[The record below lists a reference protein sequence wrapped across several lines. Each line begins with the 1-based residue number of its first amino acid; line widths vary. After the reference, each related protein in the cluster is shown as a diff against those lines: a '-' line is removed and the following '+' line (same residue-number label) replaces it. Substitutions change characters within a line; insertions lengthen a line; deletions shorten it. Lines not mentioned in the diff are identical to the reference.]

1 MWITLL
7 DWLSENYPMLIIAI
21 VLTIIVWAIARFYY
35 TRFKKTENKV
45 SELPCDRHED
55 SFRKIMDELS
65 IIRTYIVTK
74 NPRSASLFSE
84 KNSPR
89 ILNAAGVK
97 LYKDISGE
105 DFLKRHEQELL
116 RMIEGKCPKTA
127 LDVEI
132 AANEVLIENLDS
144 DMFNGLKL
152 WVYNSPSRKLSINGE
167 TRDYNITMNDVC
179 FILSLPLR
187 DMYLEKHSEIQ
198 R

>member
-1 MWITLL
+1 MWIALL
-7 DWLSENYPMLIIAI
+7 DWLSENYPMLIIGI
-21 VLTIIVWAIARFYY
+21 VLVVAVWVIARFYY
-35 TRFKKTENKV
+35 TRFKKIENNV

-84 KNSPR
+84 KKSPR
-89 ILNAAGVK
+89 RLNEAGIG
-97 LYKDISGE
+97 LYNDISGA
-105 DFLKRHEQELL
+105 DFLKRHESELM
-116 RMIEGKCPKTA
+116 RMIEEKCPKTA

-132 AANEVLIENLDS
+132 AANEILIENLDS
-144 DMFNGLKL
+144 DIFNGIKL
-152 WVYNSPSRKLSINGE
+152 WVYNSPSRKLPIDGE
-167 TRDYNITMNDVC
+167 MRDYNITMNDVC

-187 DMYLEKHSEIQ
+187 DMYLEKHPDIQ